1 MNLYAIQLV
10 KMQKMDT
17 EEITM
22 GNNADKILFDNNSR
36 VAPLG
41 LIAMDGAKE
50 LGEKVNWYLT
60 NWANENEYAVDT
72 FLVEADCPRFSS
84 GDGKGL
90 IKQTVRGNDVF
101 ILCDVGNYNCKYKLF
116 GQLNCMSPDDHY
128 QDLKRII
135 QAASGKTHRINV
147 IMPTLYGGRQ
157 HRRNYRES
165 LDCAVALQ
173 ELQAMGVSNILT
185 FDAHDPRVQNAIPLM
200 GFDNIIPS
208 YQVLKAMFRSI
219 EDFKPNKEHYMI
231 VSPDEGAIS
240 RNMYYASILG
250 VDLGMFYKRRDYSTI
265 VNGRNPIVAHE
276 YMGNDVA
283 GKDIF
288 VADDIISSG
297 ESMLDIAIELKKRKA
312 NRIFCYATYPIFTNG
327 LDAFDKAYADGI
339 IDGVFGTNLTYRT
352 PELLAS
358 PWFHDVD
365 CAKYIAYYIAS
376 LNHDLSISNVIDPH
390 SKIQAL
396 LEKYGVK

>member
-1 MNLYAIQLV
+1 
-10 KMQKMDT
+10 MDT
-17 EEITM
+17 EEEIM

-90 IKQTVRGNDVF
+90 IKQTVRGNDLF

-219 EDFKPNKEHYMI
+219 DDFKPNKDHYMI
-231 VSPDEGAIS
+231 VSPDEGAIN
-240 RNMYYASILG
+240 RNMYYAAILG

-276 YMGNDVA
+276 YMGNDVT

-327 LDAFDKAYADGI
+327 LEAFDKAYADGI

-396 LEKYGVK
+396 LEKYGIK

>member
-1 MNLYAIQLV
+1 MRCSLCGCKFV
-10 KMQKMDT
+10 DT
-17 EEITM
+17 EEEIM

-41 LIAMDGAKE
+41 LIAMDGAKD

-90 IKQTVRGNDVF
+90 IKQTVRGNDLF

-219 EDFKPNKEHYMI
+219 DDFKPNKDHYMI

-276 YMGNDVA
+276 YMGNDVT

-327 LDAFDKAYADGI
+327 LEAFDKAYADGI

-352 PELLAS
+352 PELLSS
-358 PWFHDVD
+358 PWFHEVD

-396 LEKYGVK
+396 LKKYEIK